1 MFTSLTPHP
10 VIPPGTPEGG
20 WARLWH
26 QLGPGSRKRYADA
39 RLEAERVAALRYDW
53 QEACHHV
60 GLGLTVYTPSGV
72 TVSVPRIERADFGPP
87 VSFTVRL
94 RPGQRASDIRLA
106 ERKLAAALGVTGL
119 RVSQRAPG
127 WADVLVLGPDVGLGH
142 GDGGFRDGGP
152 DRPRMPELRVA

>member
-26 QLGPGSRKRYADA
+26 QLGPGSRKRYAAA
-39 RLEAERVAALRYDW
+39 RIEAGRLASLRYQW
-53 QEACHHV
+53 QQACAHV

-72 TVSVPRIERADFGPP
+72 TVSVPRIERADFGLPM
-87 VSFTVRL
+87 SFTVRL
-94 RPGQRASDIRLA
+94 RPGQRASDIRA
-106 ERKLAAALGVTGL
+106 VERKLAAALGVAGL

-127 WADVLVLGPDVGLGH
+127 WADVLVIGPHDGLGY
-142 GDGGFRDGGP
+142 GDDGSFWDGGP
-152 DRPRMPELRVA
+152 RRPELRVA